1 MTDEEVEVL
10 AIGAGPSNL
19 ALAVAIEELGPP
31 ELASSTLVLE
41 QYGDIR
47 WQRNL
52 LLPWARSQVSFLKD
66 LVTLRNPRSRFSFLN
81 FLHDRG
87 RLDEFVNLATFN
99 PYRRELSDY
108 LQWVAWNLQDVR
120 VRYNARCAS
129 VTPRHADD
137 GTIEGWTATLADGER
152 VRCRDLIVAIGRDP
166 HVPEVFRG
174 LPRERII
181 HSTQY
186 GPRIAEVAATADRP
200 LRAVVVG
207 GAQSAAEMFMALHDD
222 LPVAELTMVVRSIGL
237 QNYQTSKFVNELF
250 FPSFIDGFYD
260 SPAEARRSI
269 LAEAWQTNYAG
280 LAPPFLDEMYFMLY
294 RQKLMGSRASGMR
307 AMTEVTGAREEDA
320 EIVLDLCDRKTGK
333 VEPMRCDL
341 VLLGTGYEPRL
352 PDLVR
357 GLAANADLE
366 DITVSRRYR
375 VDLGEGAHGGLYLQG
390 VNEQTH
396 GIADS
401 LLSVLAHRSQ
411 DIVSDLLERRSTAG
425 PAAAGAAA
433 GAAAAGRS

>member
-1 MTDEEVEVL
+1 LGQHVTDEEMEVL

-31 ELASSTLVLE
+31 GLAGSTLVLE

-52 LLPWARSQVSFLKD
+52 MLPWARSQVSFVKD

-99 PYRRELSDY
+99 PYRKELSDY

-137 GTIEGWTATLADGER
+137 GTIEGWTATLADGDR
-152 VRCRDLIVAIGRDP
+152 VQCRDLVVAIGRDP

-174 LPRERII
+174 LPRERVI
-181 HSTQY
+181 HSTEY
-186 GPRIAEVAATADRP
+186 GPRIARIAATADRP
-200 LRAVVVG
+200 LRAVVIG

-222 LPVAELTMVVRSIGL
+222 LPRGELTMVVRSIGL

-250 FPSFIDGFYD
+250 FPSFVDGFYD
-260 SPAEARRSI
+260 SPSETRRE
-269 LAEAWQTNYAG
+269 LLTEVRQTNYAG
-280 LAPPFLDEMYFMLY
+280 LAAPFLDEMYFMLY
-294 RQKLMGSRASGMR
+294 RQKLFGARASSVR
-307 AMTEVTGAREEDA
+307 AMTEVIGAREDDG
-320 EIVLDLCDRKTGK
+320 EIILDLRDRKSGK
-333 VEPMRCDL
+333 IEPMPCDL
-341 VLLGTGYEPRL
+341 VLLGTGYEPRMPAL
-352 PDLVR
+352 IRD
-357 GLAANADLE
+357 LAANANLG
-366 DITVSRRYR
+366 DITVSRRYQ

-401 LLSVLAHRSQ
+401 LLSVLALRSQ
-411 DIVSDLLERRSTAG
+411 EIVADLLERRDAI
-425 PAAAGAAA
+425 P
-433 GAAAAGRS
+433 AGRP

>member
-1 MTDEEVEVL
+1 VIDEEVEVL

-31 ELASSTLVLE
+31 ELAGSTLILE
-41 QYGDIR
+41 QCGDIR

-52 LLPWARSQVSFLKD
+52 LLPWARSQVSFVKD

-99 PYRRELSDY
+99 PYRKELSDY

-129 VTPRHADD
+129 VTPRRADD
-137 GTIEGWTATLADGER
+137 GTIEGWTATLADGDR
-152 VRCRDLIVAIGRDP
+152 VRCRDLVVAIGRDP
-166 HVPEVFRG
+166 HVPEVFHG

-181 HSTQY
+181 HSTEY
-186 GPRIAEVAATADRP
+186 GPRIAQVAATADWP

-207 GAQSAAEMFMALHDD
+207 GAQSAAEVFMALHDD
-222 LPVAELTMVVRSIGL
+222 LPLAELTLVARSIGL

-250 FPSFIDGFYD
+250 FPSFVGGFYD
-260 SPAEARRSI
+260 STPEARREI
-269 LAEAWQTNYAG
+269 LAEMRQTNYAG
-280 LAPPFLDEMYFMLY
+280 LAAPFLDEIYYMLY
-294 RQKLMGSRASGMR
+294 RQKLLGSRTSSVR
-307 AMTEVTGAREEDA
+307 AMTEVVGAREDGA
-320 EIVLDLCDRKTGK
+320 EIVLDLRDRKSGK

-341 VLLGTGYEPRL
+341 VLLGTGYEPHMPAL
-352 PDLVR
+352 MR

-366 DITVSRRYR
+366 NVTVSRSYR
-375 VDLGEGAHGGLYLQG
+375 VDLGEAARGGLYLQG
-390 VNEQTH
+390 TNEQTH

-411 DIVSDLLERRSTAG
+411 DIVADLLERRSAT
-425 PAAAGAAA
+425 P
-433 GAAAAGRS
+433 AGRP